1 MDLEF
6 ESRDSGVR
14 SNYAPGGHSAA
25 SEDVL
30 ILRTGRMLL
39 NILQDI
45 GHPPTTLFLVIEIV
59 LGMRWVL
66 KTAH

>member
-1 MDLEF
+1 MDLEL

-14 SNYAPGGHSAA
+14 SNYAPGGHSAV

-39 NILQDI
+39 NILQDT
-45 GHPPTTLFLVIEIV
+45 GHAPTTLFLVTEIV
-59 LGMRWVL
+59 LGMRRVL
-66 KTAH
+66 KNAH